1 MSNEENA
8 NKENMNIKSSNEE
21 NVNEESANKKSTAK
35 ERNMAQLSFEKVS
48 STVKHR
54 GEPKGEQGPPTPSA
68 SEGTATA
75 PRKNESGSKL
85 KTLINEKKSTTQ
97 VGFHIEND
105 LHEVLK
111 KLQEQNGRGTNS
123 KIVNELLRELFE
135 EEGLL

>member
-1 MSNEENA
+1 M
-8 NKENMNIKSSNEE
+8 
-21 NVNEESANKKSTAK
+21 AK
-35 ERNMAQLSFEKVS
+35 RERNMAGISFDNVAKEVGTAEAEKGTS
-48 STVKHR
+48 
-54 GEPKGEQGPPTPSA
+54 TPSA
-68 SEGTATA
+68 SEGAAAA
-75 PRKNESGSKL
+75 PRKKESGSKL
-85 KTLINEKKSTTQ
+85 KSLINEKKSTTQ

>member
-1 MSNEENA
+1 M
-8 NKENMNIKSSNEE
+8 
-21 NVNEESANKKSTAK
+21 AK
-35 ERNMAQLSFEKVS
+35 RERNMAGLSFDKVA
-48 STVKHR
+48 STAKQEV
-54 GEPKGEQGPPTPSA
+54 EPGNEQETSTPSA
-68 SEGTATA
+68 SEGAATA
-75 PRKNESGSKL
+75 PRKKESGSKL

>member
-1 MSNEENA
+1 M
-8 NKENMNIKSSNEE
+8 
-21 NVNEESANKKSTAK
+21 AK
-35 ERNMAQLSFEKVS
+35 RERNMAGISFDNVAKEVGTAGTEKVTS
-48 STVKHR
+48 
-54 GEPKGEQGPPTPSA
+54 TPSA
-68 SEGTATA
+68 NEEATAA
-75 PRKNESGSKL
+75 PRKKESGSKL
-85 KTLINEKKSTTQ
+85 KSLINEKKSTTQ